1 MIKNRIK
8 QLIEVDWQ
16 NLKAIQPE
24 DVKIQNNL
32 DALKASLIKHGF
44 SLPFAVWIDGADIY
58 TIDGHTRKK
67 ALQELQAE
75 GVEIADKLKAF
86 EIEAKDRKEAVQ
98 ILVEVFNQKHN
109 PFDNEVLVNWLE
121 IEEVD
126 VELASVNVGGLDKK
140 QTEYSKKIE
149 SPQYEVKNKKP
160 EINEL
165 FNTAKYNDLI
175 SEIDKA
181 DLDDDVKMFLR
192 LASTRFI
199 EFRFSA
205 IAEFYAHSAKEVQ
218 ELMER
223 NALVI
228 IDFNSAI
235 ENGFVKL
242 NEEIE
247 HLYLQQDEP

>member
-32 DALKASLIKHGF
+32 DALKASLKKHGF

-75 GVEIADKLKAF
+75 GVEIPDKLKAF

-121 IEEVD
+121 IEEV
-126 VELASVNVGGLDKK
+126 EIQNLDA
-140 QTEYSKKIE
+140 INL
-149 SPQYEVKNKKP
+149 VK
-160 EINEL
+160 
-165 FNTAKYNDLI
+165 T
-175 SEIDKA
+175 
-181 DLDDDVKMFLR
+181 
-192 LASTRFI
+192 
-199 EFRFSA
+199 
-205 IAEFYAHSAKEVQ
+205 
-218 ELMER
+218 
-223 NALVI
+223 
-228 IDFNSAI
+228 DFNSIPDDISDDI
-235 ENGFVKL
+235 EFSFKL
-242 NEEIE
+242 EVDCENE
-247 HLYLQQDEP
+247 QQQEKLFNELTEKGYECRVLTL

>member
-75 GVEIADKLKAF
+75 GVEIPDKLKAF
-86 EIEAKDRKEAVQ
+86 EIEAKDRKEAVE

-121 IEEVD
+121 IEEV
-126 VELASVNVGGLDKK
+126 EIQNLDA
-140 QTEYSKKIE
+140 INL
-149 SPQYEVKNKKP
+149 VK
-160 EINEL
+160 
-165 FNTAKYNDLI
+165 T
-175 SEIDKA
+175 
-181 DLDDDVKMFLR
+181 
-192 LASTRFI
+192 
-199 EFRFSA
+199 
-205 IAEFYAHSAKEVQ
+205 
-218 ELMER
+218 
-223 NALVI
+223 
-228 IDFNSAI
+228 DFNSIPDDISDDI
-235 ENGFVKL
+235 EFSFKL
-242 NEEIE
+242 EVDCENE
-247 HLYLQQDEP
+247 QQQEKLFNELTEKGYECRVLTL

>member
-1 MIKNRIK
+1 MKERIK
-8 QLIEVDWQ
+8 GLIDVDWRKI
-16 NLKAIQPE
+16 KALQPD
-24 DVKIQNNL
+24 DVKINTNIN
-32 DALKASLIKHGF
+32 ALKKSLKKHGF
-44 SLPFAVWIDGADIY
+44 SIPFAVWKDGSTIY
-58 TIDGHTRKK
+58 TIDGHTRKR
-67 ALQELQAE
+67 ALEELKHE
-75 GVEIADKLKAF
+75 GEEVPDKLKAF
-86 EIEAKDRKEAVQ
+86 EIDAKDRKEAVQ

>member
-1 MIKNRIK
+1 MKERIK
-8 QLIEVDWQ
+8 GLIDVDWRKI
-16 NLKAIQPE
+16 KALQPD
-24 DVKIQNNL
+24 DVKINTNIN
-32 DALKASLIKHGF
+32 ALKKSLKKHGF
-44 SLPFAVWIDGADIY
+44 SIPFAVWKDGSTIY
-58 TIDGHTRKK
+58 TIDVHTRKR
-67 ALQELQAE
+67 ALEELKHE
-75 GVEIADKLKAF
+75 GEEVPDKLKAF
-86 EIEAKDRKEAVQ
+86 EIDAKDRKEAVE

>member
-1 MIKNRIK
+1 M
-8 QLIEVDWQ
+8 
-16 NLKAIQPE
+16 
-24 DVKIQNNL
+24 
-32 DALKASLIKHGF
+32 
-44 SLPFAVWIDGADIY
+44 
-58 TIDGHTRKK
+58 
-67 ALQELQAE
+67 
-75 GVEIADKLKAF
+75 
-86 EIEAKDRKEAVQ
+86 
-98 ILVEVFNQKHN
+98 FNQKQN
-109 PFDNEVLVNWLE
+109 EFNSEVLLNWLE